1 MVLGRQAVTDAATYA
16 EASVEAHD
24 LYYEDLAVGHTA
36 TSRPHLMTLE
46 RIITFAQEFDP
57 QPQHVDATAARDSLF
72 GELVASGW
80 HTAAVTMRLQL
91 ETMMGR
97 FPGGTL
103 GAQLDNLSWKRP
115 VRPGDELRAR
125 IEVLAM
131 RPSGSR
137 RDRGLLTLRTTT
149 LNQRD
154 EAVQETTATVLVPRR
169 PA

>member
-1 MVLGRQAVTDAATYA
+1 MSDATADVK
-16 EASVEAHD
+16 SGD
-24 LYYEDLAVGHTA
+24 LYYEDLEVGQSAISH
-36 TSRPHLMTLE
+36 PHLMTLE
-46 RIITFAQEFDP
+46 RIIAFGQEFDP
-57 QPQHVDATAARDSLF
+57 QPQHVDETAARDSLF

-103 GAQLDNLSWKRP
+103 GAQMDNLAWKRP

-131 RPSGSR
+131 RPSASR
-137 RDRGLLTLRTTT
+137 RDRGLLTLRTAT

-154 EAVQETTATVLVPRR
+154 EAVQEMTATVLVPRR

>member
-1 MVLGRQAVTDAATYA
+1 MNDATDVKTGDVKTGDIKAG
-16 EASVEAHD
+16 D
-24 LYYEDLAVGHTA
+24 LYYEDIEVGQSA
-36 TSRPHLMTLE
+36 TSRPHLMTME
-46 RIITFAQEFDP
+46 RIIAFAKEFDP
-57 QPQHVDATAARDSLF
+57 QPQHVDEAAARDSLF

-80 HTAAVTMRLQL
+80 HTGSVTMRLQL

-97 FPGGTL
+97 FPGGAL
-103 GAQLDNLSWKRP
+103 GAQVDTLAWKRP
-115 VRPGDELRAR
+115 VRPGDELRAQ
-125 IEVLAM
+125 IEVLAK

-154 EAVQETTATVLVPRR
+154 EAVQEMTAAVLVPRR

>member
-1 MVLGRQAVTDAATYA
+1 MSDATTDAEPGGIKAG
-16 EASVEAHD
+16 D
-24 LYYEDLAVGHTA
+24 LYYEDIDVGQSA

-46 RIITFAQEFDP
+46 RIIAFGEEFDP
-57 QPQHVDATAARDSLF
+57 QPQHVDEAAARDSLF

-80 HTAAVTMRLQL
+80 HTGAVTMRLQL

-103 GAQLDNLSWKRP
+103 GAQLDNLAWKRP

-125 IEVLAM
+125 IEVLAK
-131 RPSGSR
+131 RLSGSR
-137 RDRGLLTLRTTT
+137 PDRGLMTLRTTT

-154 EAVQETTATVLVPRR
+154 EAVQEMTATILVPRR